1 MQNYLPHGGLA
12 TLGTLANGAYGFK
25 MTLGHDPAILD
36 EIGSALKDKGIGA

>member
-12 TLGTLANGAYGFK
+12 TLGTLACFK

-36 EIGSALKDKGIGA
+36 EIGSPLKDKGIVA